1 MGHVQRYDW
10 AMFVDEARIQV
21 AAGRGGDGAVSFHR
35 EKYQPRGGPDGG
47 NGGRGGSVILTADEG
62 AGSLSWLKDH
72 PHQRAGAGTAGRS
85 NNRSGGD
92 AADLVLPVPPG
103 TVVHDDEGNL
113 LADLPAAGDR
123 FVAAAGGRG
132 GRGNAA
138 FLSDARRAPGFGE
151 LGEPGEQRW
160 LGIELRLIADVAVIG
175 LPNAGKS
182 TLVGALSAARPKV
195 AAYPFTTLE
204 PSLGRVEESPS
215 GEPLGEG
222 AFTICDIP
230 GLIEGAHDGRGLG
243 LAFLRHAER
252 ALAFVHLV
260 DLTGG
265 VDPLDAYRL
274 VRSEVTAYRGEMARR
289 PEVVALNKADAVEPG
304 AAQAALER
312 LAEAGIHPLVISAAG
327 GQGLEALVAHLVA
340 ILGPEREA
348 AAERQG
354 FELFRTERR
363 ALSVARDL
371 DGSWRVEGGALER
384 WVAMCDM
391 ENPEAVAHLQERLDR
406 AGVEAKLAAAGAT
419 AGEEVHI
426 GPVTFEWWPSPGRAG
441 RGRGA

>member
-1 MGHVQRYDW
+1 
-10 AMFVDEARIQV
+10 MFVDEARIQF

-35 EKYQPRGGPDGG
+35 EKYRPRGGPDGG
-47 NGGRGGSVILTADEG
+47 NGGRGGSVILVVDEG

-85 NNRSGGD
+85 NNRSGAD

-103 TVVHDDEGNL
+103 TVVRDDEGNL
-113 LADLPAAGDR
+113 LADLPSPGDR

-151 LGEPGEQRW
+151 LGEPGEQHW
-160 LGIELRLIADVAVIG
+160 LGLELRLIADVAVIG

-182 TLVGALSAARPKV
+182 TLVRALSAARPKV

-215 GEPLGEG
+215 GEELGDG

-230 GLIEGAHDGRGLG
+230 GLIEGAHEGRGLG

-252 ALAFVHLV
+252 ALAFVHLI
-260 DLTGG
+260 DLTGD
-265 VDPLDAYRL
+265 VDPVDAYKL
-274 VRSEVTAYRGEMARR
+274 VRAEVTAYGEEMGRR
-289 PEVVALNKADAVEPG
+289 PEIVALSKADAAGPG
-304 AAQAALER
+304 AVEKAEVR
-312 LAEAGIHPLVISAAG
+312 LAEANIGPLVISAAE
-327 GQGLEALVAHLVA
+327 GQGLEALVARIVEV
-340 ILGPEREA
+340 IGPEREA
-348 AAERQG
+348 AAARKG
-354 FELFRTERR
+354 FELFRTQRR
-363 ALSVARDL
+363 AISVARDA
-371 DGSWRVEGGALER
+371 DGSWRVEGGNVER

-391 ENPEAVAHLQERLDR
+391 QNSEAVAHLQERLDR
-406 AGVEAKLAAAGAT
+406 AGVEAKLEAAGAT
-419 AGEEVHI
+419 AGDEVRI
-426 GPVTFEWWPSPGRAG
+426 GVVTFEWWPSSGRRVG